1 MVGASEEYYL
11 VPKPRGGRKTLL
23 PTVSPCTDGCYSFK
37 VKLSLIVNAA
47 RCSYYRKK
55 FTSSPNSSMLDTVI
69 LIVYPQRCLILCI
82 MSLLLVKGTRT
93 MHLFFQDSTVNHGA
107 TCNQIRFHFNLF
119 GICRFLTVALYISWC
134 QARQLLG
141 TQKGSPQWL
150 HTACPKVHANQM
162 VYELVNGLCCV
173 ADLANCH

>member
-1 MVGASEEYYL
+1 M
-11 VPKPRGGRKTLL
+11 
-23 PTVSPCTDGCYSFK
+23 
-37 VKLSLIVNAA
+37 
-47 RCSYYRKK
+47 
-55 FTSSPNSSMLDTVI
+55 I

-173 ADLANCH
+173 ADLANCHWAWQPWLSAYVQHYLVCSTPIHCRLVAITEGDYMTPNPLVYDSFQVGSDMYMMVVWEGS